1 MLLLTRVPNRKQI
14 TYIKYLLKY
23 IIKKDPEKEA
33 GGSTSMLSNKY
44 FNINNSLNLNRLIT
58 RHFYLVA
65 FLEHLPK
72 YSK

>member
-1 MLLLTRVPNRKQI
+1 MSQI
-14 TYIKYLLKY
+14 GNKLPILSTYLNIYN

-44 FNINNSLNLNRLIT
+44 FNINNSLKLNRLIT